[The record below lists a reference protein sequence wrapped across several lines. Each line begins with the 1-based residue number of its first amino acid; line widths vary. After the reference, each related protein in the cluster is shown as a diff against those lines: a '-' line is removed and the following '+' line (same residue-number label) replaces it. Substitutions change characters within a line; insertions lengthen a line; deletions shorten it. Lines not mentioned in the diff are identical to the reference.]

1 MDVPHTW
8 VGPRTHGEKWRKP
21 GENKELDLTK
31 ISLSKRY
38 NPKTEAGDPQESI
51 RLRLEF

>member
-8 VGPRTHGEKWRKP
+8 VGLRTHGEKWRKP
-21 GENKELDLTK
+21 AENKELDLTK

-38 NPKTEAGDPQESI
+38 TAQRQKLEI
-51 RLRLEF
+51 LRNLSDQG